1 MVVRVGRWD
10 LAPASGSLL
19 NKKFW
24 YAPGYATALAGNP
37 RGRRRWERRR
47 REGRQRAEEVH
58 IFCVVKGFEL
68 CEYHI
73 SSVVREC

>member
-1 MVVRVGRWD
+1 MGGMSLWD

-19 NKKFW
+19 KKIF
-24 YAPGYATALAGNP
+24 APGYATALAGNP

-58 IFCVVKGFEL
+58 IFL
-68 CEYHI
+68 C
-73 SSVVREC
+73 RQGL